1 MHGMNSRLEQ
11 LELLASK
18 DPGDPFIQYAIALEY
33 VSSNR
38 LEKAAE
44 ILERLMA
51 ASPDYTAGYHQ
62 AGRVYEQLDRDDE
75 ARRCY
80 EQGIVVAE
88 RQGDAKDLDEM
99 REALA
104 FLD

>member
-1 MHGMNSRLEQ
+1 MNSRLEQ
-11 LELLASK
+11 LDLLASK

-33 VSSNR
+33 VSSHQLEQAAGI
-38 LEKAAE
+38 LEK
-44 ILERLMA
+44 LME

>member
-1 MHGMNSRLEQ
+1 MSSRLEQ

-18 DPGDPFIQYAIALEY
+18 DPGDPFVQYAIALEY
-33 VSSNR
+33 VSSDR
-38 LEKAAE
+38 LEEAAG
-44 ILERLMA
+44 ILERLME
-51 ASPDYTAGYHQ
+51 ASPDYSAGYHQ
-62 AGRVYEQLDRDDE
+62 AGRVYERLDRDDE

-80 EQGIVVAE
+80 EKGIVVAD
-88 RQGDAKDLDEM
+88 RQGDTKDLEEM

>member
-1 MHGMNSRLEQ
+1 MNSRLEQ

-33 VSSNR
+33 VSSHQLEQAAGI
-38 LEKAAE
+38 LEK
-44 ILERLMA
+44 LME

>member
-1 MHGMNSRLEQ
+1 MNTRLEQ
-11 LELLASK
+11 LEMLARK

-38 LEKAAE
+38 LEKAAG
-44 ILERLMA
+44 ILDELMES
-51 ASPDYTAGYHQ
+51 SPDYSAGYHQ
-62 AGRVYEQLDRDDE
+62 AGRVYEQLDRIEE
-75 ARRCY
+75 ARQIY
-80 EQGIVVAE
+80 ERGIVVAE
-88 RQGDAKDLDEM
+88 RQGDTKDLDEM

>member
-1 MHGMNSRLEQ
+1 MNSRLEQ
-11 LELLASK
+11 LELLARQ

-38 LEKAAE
+38 LEEAAG
-44 ILERLMA
+44 ILERLME

-62 AGRVYEQLDRDDE
+62 AGRVLEQLDRFEE
-75 ARRCY
+75 ARQCY
-80 EQGIVVAE
+80 ERGIVVAE

>member
-1 MHGMNSRLEQ
+1 MSSRLEQ

-38 LEKAAE
+38 LEHAAE

-80 EQGIVVAE
+80 EQGIVVAQ